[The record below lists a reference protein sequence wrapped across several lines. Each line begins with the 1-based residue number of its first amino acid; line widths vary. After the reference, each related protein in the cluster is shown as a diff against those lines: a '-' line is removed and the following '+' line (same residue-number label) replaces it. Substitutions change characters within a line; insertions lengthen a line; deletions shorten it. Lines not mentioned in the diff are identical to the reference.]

1 MSARPPIHPGRP
13 ADPRYHA
20 PVAEPSDDRAR
31 YRAPVG
37 THDVLPPESAQ
48 WTALVAAFAE
58 RARRYGFDLV
68 VTPVF
73 EHLEVFQRV
82 GESTDVV
89 RKEMYDFE
97 DKGGRRIALRPEG
110 TAPVVRAFVQ
120 HRPPVPW
127 KVWYVAPHFR
137 YERPQKGRYR
147 QHWQVGAEV
156 LGVDDPDV
164 DVEVIALAHGFYRDL
179 GLEQVSLVV
188 NSMGDEQ
195 SRPAYL
201 ALLREYLLDHAG
213 ALGDDF
219 RGRVEA
225 NPLRVLDS
233 KREDWQDVIERAPQ
247 LTEHLSDASREE
259 FEQVQR
265 RLDALGIR
273 YALDPRLVRGFD
285 YYTGTTFEFQSGA
298 LDAAQN
304 AIGGGGRYG
313 KLAEEMGGPP
323 TTGIGFGIGIERVLI
338 ACAAE
343 GAVPGTPGTA
353 EVFVVSAL
361 GPSGSAEVTLLVN
374 ELREDGMRTERTYGD
389 RSVTAQWKAAGKS
402 GARYGVMLGPRE
414 AERGVVGV
422 KDLRAHDQVEVPR
435 DAVAGWIQERRET
448 EDTER

>member
-1 MSARPPIHPGRP
+1 
-13 ADPRYHA
+13 
-20 PVAEPSDDRAR
+20 
-31 YRAPVG
+31 
-37 THDVLPPESAQ
+37 
-48 WTALVAAFAE
+48 
-58 RARRYGFDLV
+58 
-68 VTPVF
+68 
-73 EHLEVFQRV
+73 
-82 GESTDVV
+82 
-89 RKEMYDFE
+89 MYDFE

-164 DVEVIALAHGFYRDL
+164 DVEVITLAHGFYRDL
-179 GLEQVSLVV
+179 GLQQVSLVI

-195 SRPAYL
+195 SRPAYI
-201 ALLREYLLDHAG
+201 ARLREYLLDHADS
-213 ALGDDF
+213 LGDDF
-219 RGRVEA
+219 RERVEG

-233 KREDWQDVIERAPQ
+233 KREDWQDIIERAPQ
-247 LTEHLSDASREE
+247 LTEHLSDESRAE

-273 YALDPRLVRGFD
+273 YELDPRLVRGFD

-304 AIGGGGRYG
+304 AIGGGGRYA

-343 GAVPGTPGTA
+343 GVVPGTPSTA
-353 EVFVVSAL
+353 DVFVVNGL
-361 GPSGSAEVTLLVN
+361 GAAAGTEVTLLVT
-374 ELREDGMRTERTYGD
+374 ELREDGMRAERTYGD
-389 RSVTAQWKAAGKS
+389 RSVKAQWKAADRS
-402 GARYGVMLGPRE
+402 GARFGVMLGARE
-414 AERGVVGV
+414 AERRAVAV
-422 KDLRAHDQVEVPR
+422 KDLRSGEQVEVPR
-435 DAVAGWIQERRET
+435 DAVAGWLQERRET
-448 EDTER
+448 EDGPR